1 MKATRILNNFLSIST
16 DSTFSELEMGIP
28 STQMP
33 LNVHENPNGFRS
45 VRLKIRDWKDG
56 RSFGMSADFQLF
68 FNLGCLPTFHSIIR
82 ILDACSNYVWLGN
95 LGTFGILMAYSIT
108 DT

>member
-1 MKATRILNNFLSIST
+1 MNDYKVF
-16 DSTFSELEMGIP
+16 DFY
-28 STQMP
+28 
-33 LNVHENPNGFRS
+33 VHPNGFRS

-95 LGTFGILMAYSIT
+95 LGTFGILMADSIT